1 MPRPASL
8 LSESLPP
15 LVFGTA
21 TFNYQ
26 YNVDPYALG
35 PTPLVQ
41 KALALGVHAF
51 DTSPYYGPAEEIL
64 GTALDTDLV
73 RKHHPRESY
82 FLLTKVGRIAS
93 DVFDY
98 SPEWVRQSVQRSCER
113 LKTDYLDV
121 VYCHDCEFVSPQEV
135 LGAIR
140 ELRRIRDQ
148 EGTLKYVG
156 ISGYPVHVLCELAEM
171 ILRETGEPLDIVQSY
186 ANFTL
191 QNTRLLSK
199 GFQRMVDA
207 GVDVVTNASPLAMG
221 LLRRNGTPLGAMG
234 NWHPA
239 PDGLRQACIDA
250 AKWADAQGEK
260 LEVVAVRYA
269 LENWLR
275 EGAKVG
281 ALGNPLGNNDSTYG
295 HALNLPREKLG
306 VSVMGVSKIE
316 ELDETMRVWRS
327 VLDGLADDLDAEPGT
342 ITPSDAV
349 TDHEWSLWRRQNI
362 RVLAKGIRQVIG
374 QQWVDYAWPSP
385 DPGFVARSPSSEAN
399 RPQANISAPNSP
411 EVAMLTPPSEAE
423 DDGQATD
430 VPEMRCEA

>member
-1 MPRPASL
+1 
-8 LSESLPP
+8 
-15 LVFGTA
+15 
-21 TFNYQ
+21 
-26 YNVDPYALG
+26 
-35 PTPLVQ
+35 
-41 KALALGVHAF
+41 
-51 DTSPYYGPAEEIL
+51 
-64 GTALDTDLV
+64 
-73 RKHHPRESY
+73 
-82 FLLTKVGRIAS
+82 
-93 DVFDY
+93 
-98 SPEWVRQSVQRSCER
+98 
-113 LKTDYLDV
+113 
-121 VYCHDCEFVSPQEV
+121 
-135 LGAIR
+135 
-140 ELRRIRDQ
+140 
-148 EGTLKYVG
+148 
-156 ISGYPVHVLCELAEM
+156 M

-191 QNTRLLSK
+191 QNTRLLSE

-295 HALNLPREKLG
+295 HALNMPREKLG

-399 RPQANISAPNSP
+399 KPQTDLPATNSP